1 MKKNHIFL
9 ILIAAFSLMFLKINA
24 QQCQITSIQ
33 GVNASQ
39 CNDNGTPE
47 EPSDDWFNVDVL
59 VKFTNLTQQY
69 NLTLSYVSSS
79 SKVVEERA
87 TLAIGAT
94 SYTFKRLR
102 MKADGNSINVSTFFT
117 QPRSRVPL
125 CTLSENIGTAPHSC
139 GQIDTDSDGISDN
152 NDPDI
157 DGDGVLN
164 IDEGCGKGLI
174 DIGILIDGS
183 NSIGSGVFKSYI
195 RNIAVAIYN
204 KIPRDNSVRLTVIEF
219 GGDNPILRISP
230 TIINSNNITSVY
242 NNIMS
247 THYLDT
253 STYLEPGIDL
263 FIKSI
268 SNSPTDSN
276 RKVINIITDGD
287 FSEKSDPAK
296 DSGLIKKINQ
306 LKNGNVDALN
316 ILYIESYAIRDF
328 SYQDKVK
335 RDIVFPQPE
344 GGLNGF
350 YTKIDNFT
358 QVQVAFA
365 KTLETVLSTAVAI
378 DSDLDGIANC
388 LDIDSDSDGIPDNIE
403 SQAITSYI
411 SPSGR
416 DTDKDGIDDAYD
428 TDNSGKTIYP
438 INTDGDKNPDYID
451 IDSDNDG
458 IPDNVEGQATSNY
471 KAPSKVDKD
480 KDGLDDVYDAGNTG
494 INPVDTD
501 NDNVPDYR
509 DLDTDNDDTPDINE
523 NGSTNTLTRVDSD
536 QDGLDNAFDQVFGF
550 DPNDEITH
558 SGTQELVASFGDD
571 NQNVDTQ
578 NNIAKPLKKDL
589 NFREAI
595 CYRSNLSTLK
605 TKPSSTWII
614 GGNPSKNYNQIRSN
628 AQLVID
634 SNTGG
639 LVVPRISNPET
650 SIHNPED
657 GMIIFDTDDN
667 CLKLYKN
674 KLWGCLDQDCVK

>member
-1 MKKNHIFL
+1 MKKNYIFL
-9 ILIAAFSLMFLKINA
+9 VLIVAFSLMALNINA
-24 QQCQITSIQ
+24 QQCQISSIQ
-33 GVNASQ
+33 GINASQ
-39 CNDNGTPE
+39 CNDNNTPKDL
-47 EPSDDWFNVDVL
+47 SDDWFTVDVL
-59 VKFTNLTQQY
+59 VKFTNLSQQA
-69 NLTLSYVSSS
+69 NLILHCASLYGTKEEKSPLLTSSS
-79 SKVVEERA
+79 S
-87 TLAIGAT
+87 
-94 SYTFKRLR
+94 SYTFTGLK
-102 MKADGNSINVSTFFT
+102 MKADGNSINVDTYLAT
-117 QPRSRVPL
+117 NSRTL
-125 CTLSENIGTAPHSC
+125 CTLTKSIGTAPHSC
-139 GQIDTDSDGISDN
+139 GQIDTDSDGIFDN
-152 NDPDI
+152 NDSDI

-174 DIGILIDGS
+174 DIGVLIDGS
-183 NSIGSGVFKSYI
+183 NSIGSGVFNSYI
-195 RNIAVAIYN
+195 RNIAVAIYS

-242 NNIMS
+242 NNIIS
-247 THYLDT
+247 TPYLDT

-268 SNSPTDSN
+268 SNLPTSN
-276 RKVINIITDGD
+276 RKVINIVTDGD
-287 FSEKSDPAK
+287 FSEKSDTDK

-306 LKNGNVDALN
+306 LKTGNVDALN

-388 LDIDSDSDGIPDNIE
+388 LDIDSDNDGISDNIE

-411 SPSGR
+411 PPIGR

-509 DLDTDNDDTPDINE
+509 DLDTDNDDTHDINE
-523 NGSTNTLTRVDSD
+523 NGSTNTLTGVDSD

-595 CYRSNLSTLK
+595 CYRSNLSTIK

-639 LVVPRISNPET
+639 LVVPRISSPET
-650 SIHNPED
+650 SIHEPKD